1 MKVNIF
7 EYLDY
12 RKFIGDIIESRP
24 SKGYGERKK
33 LAEALNC
40 QMAFITHVLNSEKD
54 FNHEQILKVAT
65 YFALSESE
73 REYLIDLLSFNRAGT
88 KELKDIYRQRMREK
102 QDGQLDL
109 KNRFKETSS
118 LNLEDQAKYYSHWL
132 YGAVHVASSIPGLQ
146 SVPALA
152 NYFNIDESELLP
164 ILEFLASKGIVLLE
178 GGQVRVGNTRLYVA
192 KDSPLANQH
201 HSIWRLKALHDL
213 NSTDPQDFHYS
224 LCFSVAKKD
233 WPIIREKLVS
243 AIDDCLKTIRPSK
256 DEKMG
261 LICVD
266 FQKV

>member
-12 RKFIGDIIESRP
+12 RKFIDDIIKSRP

-33 LAEALNC
+33 LAEALGC
-40 QMAFITHVLNSEKD
+40 QMAFITHVLNTEKD

-73 REYLIDLLSFNRAGT
+73 REYLIDLLSYNRAGT
-88 KELKDIYRQRMREK
+88 KDLKELYRQRLREK
-102 QDGQLDL
+102 QDKQLDL
-109 KNRFKETSS
+109 KNRFRETSS
-118 LNLEDQAKYYSHWL
+118 LSLEDQAKYYSHWIF
-132 YGAVHVASSIPGLQ
+132 GAVHVASSIPGLQ
-146 SVPALA
+146 SVGAMA
-152 NYFNIDESELLP
+152 KYFNMQESDILP
-164 ILEFLASKGIVLLE
+164 VVEFLSERGVVVLE
-178 GGQVRVGNTRLYVA
+178 GGQVRVGNTRLYVG

-213 NSTDPQDFHYS
+213 NLMDAQDFHFS
-224 LCFSVAKKD
+224 LCFSASKKD
-233 WPIIREKLVS
+233 WPVIREKLVS

-256 DEKMG
+256 EEKMG
-261 LICVD
+261 LLCVD